1 MLIIYWYILRLI
13 LVISRSFYFLR
24 ELRIMNQWNVELYE
38 AKHAYV
44 WQYGENLLEMLAPSP
59 QEYILDLG
67 CGTGQ
72 LTAQIAATGAA
83 VVGLDAAA
91 CAIAQCRQNYP
102 QLEFVVANGADFSF
116 PRNFDAVFSNAALH
130 WIHPPAAAVKCIYQS
145 LKPGGR
151 LVAEFGGKGNVEQI
165 MAALNT
171 ALEQPE
177 YNPWY
182 FPSISE
188 YTTILEQQGLI
199 VNYAVLFARPT
210 KLEGK
215 NGLANWLEMFAGDR
229 LNSLD
234 RTTKATLI
242 DEIVRQLRPALYRDE
257 HWWADYCR
265 IRILARKPS

>member
-1 MLIIYWYILRLI
+1 VLIIYWYILRLI

-72 LTAQIAATGAA
+72 LTAQIAATGAV

-91 CAIAQCRQNYP
+91 SAIAQCRQNYP
-102 QLEFVVANGADFSF
+102 QLEFVVA
-116 PRNFDAVFSNAALH
+116 
-130 WIHPPAAAVKCIYQS
+130 
-145 LKPGGR
+145 
-151 LVAEFGGKGNVEQI
+151 
-165 MAALNT
+165 
-171 ALEQPE
+171 
-177 YNPWY
+177 
-182 FPSISE
+182 
-188 YTTILEQQGLI
+188 
-199 VNYAVLFARPT
+199 
-210 KLEGK
+210 
-215 NGLANWLEMFAGDR
+215 
-229 LNSLD
+229 NSLD

-242 DEIVRQLRPALYRDE
+242 DEIVRQLHPALYRDE